1 MTSNVTEAFF
11 QKGLRFGENLTGRYQ
26 ELNPKIRLSYVSQN
40 GGNSVRTNLRL
51 LNLCTKM
58 ASFDFKANLTENYD
72 MVSLTSKKEKL
83 RIFFLIL
90 YTDKFYKMI

>member
-40 GGNSVRTNLRL
+40 GGNSVRT
-51 LNLCTKM
+51 K
-58 ASFDFKANLTENYD
+58 
-72 MVSLTSKKEKL
+72 
-83 RIFFLIL
+83 
-90 YTDKFYKMI
+90 DKSTPA